1 MGDHSPRWSRSG
13 LSRRLQ
19 PNACLLNV
27 GLNIDERVY
36 MNTDL
41 TNLAQTVSDTT
52 ITPTSET
59 PSHLSA
65 LPPRTNENR
74 SLAVLPRP
82 RVNKLPRGHQRLV
95 DAISTFRSWIANL
108 GFGASQS
115 QDTGR
120 NSPLSPL
127 QDGQ

>member
-1 MGDHSPRWSRSG
+1 MGGFSPRRSRSG
-13 LSRRLQ
+13 LSRRL
-19 PNACLLNV
+19 PTNACLLNV
-27 GLNIDERVY
+27 GPNIDERVY

-41 TNLAQTVSDTT
+41 KNLAQTDSDTT
-52 ITPTSET
+52 TTPTSET
-59 PSHLSA
+59 PPHLSA

-82 RVNKLPRGHQRLV
+82 RVNKLPSGQQRLV